1 MPRRPAA
8 EQTIFAS
15 VDTPADAA
23 RAWLS
28 ARFDAQARTG
38 VAHALNDAQ
47 RAVLTQLLSTAWW
60 RAAFEGDDQEDSP
73 DHPAELLRRSLPPA
87 VRAMAHDRLGGVVLA
102 LYLRNLVN
110 EAWAMAWDHEL
121 LECAIATACASAA
134 GTADPLAAAAWRLLG
149 FLHTEFR
156 VETALLT
163 GRVDPVV
170 AIARDA
176 AAEAAS
182 IVADILPLP
191 DGDARAALLHEA
203 RNEEVYYTAVRD
215 AAILAVRLLRG
226 DRADAT
232 AELVRIQTAVERAP
246 LNRMDASELRG
257 HLVAVRAIADA
268 RERDWL
274 HVDAGRVQIVYPF
287 GIRTTGRHGP
297 IEVVEALSRAARS
310 RHTRGVT
317 LGGLP
322 MRDVRDRLDLSD
334 VWQGSDSFGRG
345 YRGATIQLDD
355 IVIEEPGTG
364 APLEVVAARVQLSQL
379 GNHTIVFEIALT
391 DAPAYRV
398 AEVVGLATPVFGDVR
413 EVSDR
418 MRMRVGDV
426 ADVSGLPHVVSC
438 VLDGVRELLDE
449 IDGSLDGS
457 SLAAREGSF
466 GVITTILSASRVGPA
481 SRRAL
486 ESAAELQ
493 ELWGIQP
500 LVHPLPSGAAGIADW
515 AMYDLDAVE
524 TWNLLHVNS
533 ELLASNS
540 NVSLLASFGSPE
552 YAVAE
557 VESYVAFA
565 HSLHGMYQGWQD
577 AVRGHAETIARL
589 LREADLTLTKADD
602 LDRAGV
608 HALAA
613 RRGVLISSL
622 DDLVRRIERAELA
635 LQSFVQSNE
644 AIILFIESPAIVT
657 SPPLRVDL
665 DTVLRSNGYGRL
677 RDGYVRAVRE
687 VLGSRLQPLLEV
699 VHRRMQQA
707 YAAERAELDRERAQR
722 EAAAAETR
730 AERERRNARI
740 LELVGIVFSIVG
752 LSGLASV
759 LQAGHAEWD
768 GTVAWLL
775 VAVILA
781 TAIGGGL
788 LLVGWAGRPPRAP
801 RRPREEP

>member
-1 MPRRPAA
+1 VPRRISA
-8 EQTIFAS
+8 EQSIFAS

-23 RAWLS
+23 RAWLG
-28 ARFDAQARTG
+28 AQFDEQARAGTDN
-38 VAHALNDAQ
+38 ALDDRQ
-47 RAVLTQLLSTAWW
+47 RAVLTQLLSTTWW
-60 RAAFEGDDQEDSP
+60 RAAFEDDDQD
-73 DHPAELLRRSLPPA
+73 DPAALLRDSLPPA
-87 VRAMAHDRLGGVVLA
+87 VRAMGRDPRGGVVLA

-121 LECAIATACASAA
+121 LVCAIDAACGAVSD
-134 GTADPLAAAAWRLLG
+134 GDDPLAAAAWRLLG
-149 FLHTEFR
+149 FLRTEFR

-163 GRVDPVV
+163 GRLAPVV
-170 AIARDA
+170 AIAQEA
-176 AAEAAS
+176 AAQAES
-182 IVADILPLP
+182 IVAEIARLP
-191 DGDARAALLHEA
+191 GADARDALLHEA
-203 RNEEVYYTAVRD
+203 RNEAVYYTAVRD
-215 AAILAVRLLRG
+215 AGMLAARLLQG
-226 DRADAT
+226 DRADPGEEIA
-232 AELVRIQTAVERAP
+232 RIQAAVDGAP

-257 HLVAVRAIADA
+257 HLAAVRSIAGA

-287 GIRTTGRHGP
+287 GIRTMGRRGP
-297 IEVVEALSRAARS
+297 IDVVEELYEAARR
-310 RHTRGVT
+310 RHARGAA

-322 MRDVRDRLDLSD
+322 IRDVRNRLDLSD

-345 YRGATIQLDD
+345 YRGATVQLDD
-355 IVIEEPGTG
+355 IVLESAAGS
-364 APLEVVAARVQLSQL
+364 PLEVVGARVQLSQL
-379 GNHTIVFEIALT
+379 GNHTIVFEIALA
-391 DAPAYRV
+391 DIPAYRV
-398 AEVVGLATPVFGDVR
+398 AEAVALATPVFGDVR
-413 EVSDR
+413 EVSDH
-418 MRMRVGDV
+418 MRMRVGV
-426 ADVSGLPHVVSC
+426 ATTVSGLPDVVAS
-438 VLDGVRELLDE
+438 VLDGIRELLDE
-449 IDGSLDGS
+449 IDGALDGS
-457 SLAAREGSF
+457 SVAAREGSF

-481 SRRAL
+481 SRRPL
-486 ESAAELQ
+486 HSAAELQ
-493 ELWGIQP
+493 DLWGLQP

-515 AMYDLDAVE
+515 AMYDLDAVQ

-589 LREADLTLTKADD
+589 LREADLTLAKADD
-602 LDRAGV
+602 LDRSGV

-613 RRGVLISSL
+613 RRGVLIADL

-665 DTVLRSNGYGRL
+665 DTVLESNGYGRL

-707 YAAERAELDRERAQR
+707 YSAERAELDRERAQR
-722 EAAAAETR
+722 DAAAAEVR
-730 AERERRNARI
+730 VERERRNARI

-768 GTVAWLL
+768 GAVAWLL

-781 TAIGGGL
+781 IAVGGGL
-788 LLVGWAGRPPRAP
+788 LLVGWAGRPPRAA
-801 RRPREEP
+801 RRPKEDG